1 MDSSSGAGAVWG
13 DSAIFEKVGLG
24 CGCGCGYGCGGMRLF
39 TNYKIYFHIMVN
51 IYQFMSNNNYK

>member
-39 TNYKIYFHIMVN
+39 TNYKIYFYLQI
-51 IYQFMSNNNYK
+51 IKYIFI